1 MDHEGQLDAF
11 RAAAD
16 AQNGVSLTVTD
27 CLALCSASNVIVVR
41 HGRSRQ
47 FFGRAASDEA
57 TSAFTAWI
65 DDGLGETAPDSVQTW
80 RIDPAREFEQ
90 GD

>member
-1 MDHEGQLDAF
+1 MDHEGQLEAL
-11 RAAAD
+11 RAAVD
-16 AQNGVSLTVTD
+16 DQTGVSLTVTD

-41 HGRSRQ
+41 HGRERQ

-57 TSAFTAWI
+57 TAAFADWI
-65 DDGLGETAPDSVQTW
+65 DDGLGPDAPDAVRPW
-80 RIDPAREFEQ
+80 VIDPAREFEQ